1 MRNKSLKNQLKA
13 QFYRGNI
20 PILCLAV
27 FASLVSGKSSLVGS
41 LKTVSLGGKLA
52 ASFVET
58 ARGVLVYFV
67 LRSNNTP
74 VWVDW
79 IAPTEWVF
87 QPDGLL
93 TKLADD
99 ARKAGASA
107 EQIAL
112 IAAAFDACAEVVVS
126 REDAYA

>member
-1 MRNKSLKNQLKA
+1 M
-13 QFYRGNI
+13 
-20 PILCLAV
+20 
-27 FASLVSGKSSLVGS
+27 
-41 LKTVSLGGKLA
+41 GGKLA
-52 ASFVET
+52 ASLVET
-58 ARGVLVYFV
+58 ARGVLIYFV

-74 VWVDW
+74 IWVDW

-126 REDAYA
+126 EEPPHA